1 MKPTT
6 QDLATINSRLPG
18 TQLNSSQVEVLPFRL
33 FDNQVTD
40 RYTIMSIEMMN
51 KLVLDANNGMIAFN
65 SMHQSRSTLPV
76 GRSIAGQVVK
86 NGSVSQLQVKMY
98 AVTQRPDGTPME
110 DGKDLADRYN
120 TGAVYACSAG
130 VQVGFYKCSICGND
144 IRDWQNCDHFP
155 GESYVIDEKPV
166 VATALMTGRD
176 IQNGVAMDCG
186 CYECSAV
193 TAGGVRNASVLT
205 ETFGKYDKDAGT
217 DPKEFKKSQFDGKDI
232 AEHITLMPYAAT
244 TIKEEVPMGEQAQT
258 QDKDLLSKNYELI
271 ADKAKIEVKL
281 ATIEG
286 EFNLLKSTSEAT
298 AKVLETTQAEFA
310 KAKEDLTGALAKV
323 EEFTKKVTDLETTA
337 TTTVAEYEAKVTA
350 AETKATDAVAF
361 KAAYVA
367 IVEADGV
374 KIGAVVTDY
383 AAKTLEEL
391 QGLHT
396 EYLAKI
402 AELPSGQ
409 QSLSGEG
416 EGTSTVELY
425 AGIPDELYKTR

>member
-18 TQLNSSQVEVLPFRL
+18 TQLNASQVEVLPFRL

-40 RYTIMSIEMMN
+40 RYTIMSPEMMN

-76 GRSIAGQVVK
+76 GRSVAGQIVK
-86 NGSVSQLQVKMY
+86 SGGVTQMQVKMY

-144 IRDWQNCDHFP
+144 IRDYMNCDHFP
-155 GESYVIDEKPV
+155 GETYTIDEKPV

-205 ETFGKYDKDAGT
+205 ETFGKYDKGV
-217 DPKEFKKSQFDGKDI
+217 DPKEFKKSQFEGKDI

-281 ATIEG
+281 ATVEG

-323 EEFTKKVTDLETTA
+323 EEFTKKVTDLEA
-337 TTTVAEYEAKVTA
+337 AAVTTVAEYDAKVVAAEATA
-350 AETKATDAVAF
+350 AEAVAF
-361 KAAYVA
+361 KTAYVA

-374 KIGAVVTDY
+374 KIGREADY
-383 AAKTLEEL
+383 ASKTVAEL
-391 QGLHT
+391 QTLHT
-396 EYLAKI
+396 EYLAEI
-402 AELPSGQ
+402 AKLPSGQ
-409 QSLSGEG
+409 QSLSGAD

-425 AGIPDELYKTR
+425 AGIPDEMYKTR